1 MAANKKTRIVSLVIT
16 DLDDTIWD
24 WLGMWYNS
32 FQPYFNNI
40 QKLAG
45 IKPSELKSDFKR
57 LHQKYNT
64 SEVSFAYKE
73 LKTLSRKH
81 KREIGREN
89 SKPSIIHQ
97 YYKDKKENLRLCEG
111 VKETLYELKAKGVKL
126 IGFTESNS
134 FYTKYRI
141 KTLDLDGIFDKIY
154 TPDDHGLPSSVKR
167 YYRDEYRESVFT
179 DYNVLPKD
187 TKKPNPKMLLQI
199 IKDVGGNIE
208 KAIYVGDKLDR
219 DVYMANQAG
228 ITSVYAKYGNNIE
241 DKSYGLLREVTQ
253 WKDND
258 VNREI
263 EFKKN
268 IKNLKINPD
277 FEINNFAEILD
288 NFQFAEFDVKSTNED
303 KKECNRNLEKY
314 Y

>member
-141 KTLDLDGIFDKIY
+141 KTLDLDGIFDKIF

-208 KAIYVGDKLDR
+208 K
-219 DVYMANQAG
+219 
-228 ITSVYAKYGNNIE
+228 
-241 DKSYGLLREVTQ
+241 LR
-253 WKDND
+253 
-258 VNREI
+258 
-263 EFKKN
+263 
-268 IKNLKINPD
+268 
-277 FEINNFAEILD
+277 
-288 NFQFAEFDVKSTNED
+288 
-303 KKECNRNLEKY
+303 C
-314 Y
+314 